1 MSASRAMLPR
11 RGRTAF
17 LHVLLCSALA
27 ACGDAPDPG
36 GMPPLEVGTLEVR
49 PSSLVLP
56 LEYPAQLR
64 GVREIEVRARVSGI
78 LLERLY
84 REGSRVREGDLLF
97 RIDPAPFRAEV
108 ARARAELEVQR
119 ANLQQAQREHER
131 ILSLYEQKLVS
142 LRERDAAIAAY
153 ESAKAAVAAAEAA
166 LRRAELDLSYTEVRA
181 PIGGLTSREARSE
194 GSLVAAGTDSSLL
207 TRIVQTDRLYVEFAM
222 PERESASVRTAL
234 EGPDADSIHVRL
246 TDARGT
252 AIGEAARIEFM
263 APDVGDDTGTVAVR
277 AVLDNPDGKLLPGQ
291 VVRARIEGV
300 TLPGSFVIPKR
311 AVMHGMQGTFVWV
324 VDGEDKVAPRP
335 VRLGVTNGNDVAV
348 IEGLEAGERIVVDGI
363 LKVQPGVPV
372 KPVPITQAAEGG
384 AALATS
390 DGSS

>member
-1 MSASRAMLPR
+1 MPPR

-17 LHVLLCSALA
+17 LYVLLCSALA
-27 ACGDAPDPG
+27 ACGDAPAPG
-36 GMPPLEVGTLEVR
+36 SMPPPEVGTLDVR
-49 PSSLVLP
+49 PTSLALP

-108 ARARAELEVQR
+108 ARSRAELEVQR
-119 ANLQQAQREHER
+119 ANLQQAQREHDR

-142 LRERDAAIAAY
+142 LRDRDAAIAAF

-194 GSLVAAGTDSSLL
+194 GSLVVAGTDSSLL
-207 TRIVQTDRLYVEFAM
+207 TRIVQTDRLYVEFAV
-222 PERESASVRTAL
+222 PEREAASLRAAL
-234 EGPDADSIHVRL
+234 EGPEGDSIRVHL
-246 TDARGT
+246 TDAQGT
-252 AIGEAARIEFM
+252 TIGGAARIEFI

-277 AVLDNPDGKLLPGQ
+277 AVLENPDGKLLPGQ
-291 VVRARIEGV
+291 VVRARVEGV

-311 AVMHGMQGTFVWV
+311 AVMHGMQGAFVWV
-324 VDGEDKVAPRP
+324 VDAENKVAPRP
-335 VRLGVTNGNDVAV
+335 VRLGITSGNDVAV
-348 IEGLEAGERIVVDGI
+348 LEGLEAGERIVVDGI
-363 LKVQPGVPV
+363 LKVQPGAPV
-372 KPVPITQAAEGG
+372 TPVPIGQAADGA